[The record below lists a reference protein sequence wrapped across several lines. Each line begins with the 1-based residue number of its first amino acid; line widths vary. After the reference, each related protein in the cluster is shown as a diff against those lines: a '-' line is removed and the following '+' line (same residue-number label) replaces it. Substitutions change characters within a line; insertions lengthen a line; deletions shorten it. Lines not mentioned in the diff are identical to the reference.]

1 VQRAGANGGTGEIAL
16 TRYDYEPSLPGK
28 KMTKSDGVPPTDKD
42 IQFSLAHLSAIDL
55 TPPELIIAADEA
67 QYDFVGLRLVAVTPG
82 GAAWPL
88 WENKTAMAG
97 TKARIAETGVG
108 VLDVELLKL
117 FPDTDVREFVPCM
130 EAAAELG
137 ARHLLTQ
144 ADDPEFNRAV
154 DNYARLCDLAA
165 PYGLTCDV
173 EFIPWIETADL
184 AGAGALVEKA
194 GRDNCGLVVDSLHFA
209 RAGCRPEELESWP
222 REWFHYIQLCD
233 APAKAPETMDG
244 LIYAAREERL
254 LPGDGELDLMGIME
268 HLPFPVVV
276 GIEMPAETL
285 SFTAPP
291 EERAAMARE
300 SSLRLFRDNGYPAS
314 VLTRGSGK

>member
-1 VQRAGANGGTGEIAL
+1 MTQRTPESTAEHEI
-16 TRYDYEPSLPGK
+16 R
-28 KMTKSDGVPPTDKD
+28 
-42 IQFSLAHLSAIDL
+42 FSLAHLSALDL
-55 TPPELIIAADEA
+55 TPPELIIAAEEA
-67 QYDFVGLRLVAVTPG
+67 RYDFVGLRMVAVTPN

-88 WENKTAMAG
+88 WKDRKTMAG
-97 TKARIAETGVG
+97 TKARMAESGVG
-108 VLDVELLKL
+108 VLDVELIKL
-117 FPDTDVREFVPCM
+117 LPDTDVRDFEPCM

-144 ADDPEFNRAV
+144 ADDPEFNRVA
-154 DNYARLCDLAA
+154 DNYAGLCDLAR

-173 EFIPWIETADL
+173 EFIPWIETRDL
-184 AGAGALVEKA
+184 TSAAALVREA
-194 GRDNCGLVVDSLHFA
+194 GRDNSGLVIDSLHFA
-209 RAGCRPEELESWP
+209 RAGCRPEDLDALP
-222 REWFHYIQLCD
+222 GEWFHYIQLCD
-233 APAKAPETMDG
+233 APAKAPASVSG

-268 HLPFPVVV
+268 HLPYPVVV

-300 SSLRLFRDNGYPAS
+300 STLRLFRDHGYPDS
-314 VLTRGSGK
+314 VLGTGAR